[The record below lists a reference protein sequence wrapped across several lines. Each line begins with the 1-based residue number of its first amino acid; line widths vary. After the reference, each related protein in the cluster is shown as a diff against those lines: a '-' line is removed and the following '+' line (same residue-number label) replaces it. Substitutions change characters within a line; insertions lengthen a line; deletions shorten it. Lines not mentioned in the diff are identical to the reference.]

1 MIFLE
6 SRLVD
11 LNVRVGQHFLSLLGF
26 AGIFLFS
33 FQSFGEEVGTD
44 SANTEVNTGMGY
56 GDALVYG
63 LVEGVTEFLP
73 ISSTGHLILT
83 KELLTDIGAPR
94 DWTDEN
100 GTSFRGGFLGLKG
113 EDGCDGTPSTHGDG
127 CVCTVLIESESTIAI
142 KLRELSAESRET
154 AVSLFGK
161 NSALDAYLIVIQAGA
176 IFAVTLLYRK
186 QVWSVLLGFFGLDPR
201 GRRLGTNLL
210 LAFLPAAFIGPFLD
224 ELIEGYLLFPR
235 PIACA
240 LFAGAILMYWVE
252 RKRKEEH
259 SFGTSDAGKSLDDLT
274 ARSSLLIGFLQC
286 LAMWPGTSRSMMT
299 IVGGYFVGLT
309 RAKAAEF
316 SFLLGL
322 ITLTA
327 AAAYKS
333 LTKWEVMHANL
344 EIGPVL
350 FGCLVAGASAAASV
364 VWLVGYLARRG
375 LGIFVWYRIV
385 LAAIILGFYFW
396 RS

>member
-1 MIFLE
+1 M
-6 SRLVD
+6 
-11 LNVRVGQHFLSLLGF
+11 
-26 AGIFLFS
+26 
-33 FQSFGEEVGTD
+33 
-44 SANTEVNTGMGY
+44 
-56 GDALVYG
+56 
-63 LVEGVTEFLP
+63 
-73 ISSTGHLILT
+73 
-83 KELLTDIGAPR
+83 
-94 DWTDEN
+94 
-100 GTSFRGGFLGLKG
+100 
-113 EDGCDGTPSTHGDG
+113 
-127 CVCTVLIESESTIAI
+127 LIESESTIAI

-240 LFAGAILMYWVE
+240 LFAGAILMYLVE
-252 RKRKEEH
+252 RKRKEEN

-344 EIGPVL
+344 KLAPS
-350 FGCLVAGASAAASV
+350 FSV
-364 VWLVGYLARRG
+364 VWLQGLPLRHQSFELVGYLARRG

-385 LAAIILGFYFW
+385 LAAIILGFYFGGVDLFLGLTPDSFAVLIGFKLFAMGQPKRKHSKQ
-396 RS
+396 RSRKRRGANRFQAPLLVKEVDGSMSRPHRVNPETGQYRGKQVLDLEV

>member
-1 MIFLE
+1 M
-6 SRLVD
+6 
-11 LNVRVGQHFLSLLGF
+11 RVGQHFSFLIGF
-26 AGIFLFS
+26 ACVFFFS
-33 FQSFGEEVGTD
+33 HHSFGQGVESNGTLAEEE
-44 SANTEVNTGMGY
+44 SMGY

-83 KELLTDIGAPR
+83 KEWLTEIGAPR
-94 DWTDEN
+94 DWTNEN
-100 GTSFRGGFLGLKG
+100 GTTFRGGFLRLDVG
-113 EDGCDGTPSTHGDG
+113 EGCADTQAPHAEG
-127 CVCTVLIESESTIAI
+127 CVCTVLIESAVAKEF
-142 KLRELSAESRET
+142 KLQELSAESRGT

-176 IFAVTLLYRK
+176 ILAVTLLYRK
-186 QVWSVLLGFFGLDPR
+186 QVWSILLGFIGLDPR

-210 LAFLPAAFIGPFLD
+210 LAFMPAALFGPFLD
-224 ELIEGYLLFPR
+224 DLIEGYLLFPR

-252 RKRKEEH
+252 RKRKKEN
-259 SFGTSDAGKSLDDLT
+259 SFGMSDSGKSLDDLT
-274 ARSSLLIGFLQC
+274 ARSSLLIGFFQC

-299 IVGGYFVGLT
+299 IVGGYLVGLT

-333 LTKWEVMHANL
+333 LTKWEVMQANL
-344 EIGPVL
+344 EIGPIL

-385 LAAIILGFYFW
+385 LATIILGFYFW
-396 RS
+396 QN